1 MILLYLINATVSTKK
16 LTVCFLDF
24 QKKVWHG
31 RTITAD
37 TCGSAGQ
44 AMNKITDPRN
54 VEFLRK
60 LNAANERGRA
70 ADRKT
75 PLLKWAIVIKPTKKE
90 GA

>member
-1 MILLYLINATVSTKK
+1 MST
-16 LTVCFLDF
+16 LSMTVCFLDLLF
-24 QKKVWHG
+24 FLCQSLF
-31 RTITAD
+31 ITAD

-44 AMNKITDPRN
+44 VMNKITDPRN